1 MLGSSEAVE
10 CAKDNAMMKAISY
23 AEFGDPAH
31 VLHTIELP
39 VPVPNPH
46 EVRVRMRYAPI
57 HNHDLWTIRGSYG
70 YKPPLP
76 SLAGSEGLGIIEEI
90 GEKVGHLQVGQ
101 RVVAS
106 GIQGTWAD
114 YFIAPAAQV
123 VPLPNSIPDEVG
135 AQLIAM
141 PLSTRMLLQFLD
153 VKAGDWIVQNAANGA
168 VGKTLAMLAKAHGV
182 NTLNLVRREEVIPE
196 LTELGI
202 DHVVA
207 MTQPDWQ
214 SQVKALTDG
223 QPIVRAVDSISGQ
236 AARDLLDL
244 LSIGAVFV
252 SFGAAKREPIPVLA
266 DDLIFRRIS
275 LKGFWG
281 AQVSK
286 EIDASTKKAMLN
298 ALLHLASTG
307 DLQLPVDAIFSL
319 EHIPQAMAAQNAP
332 NRNGKVL
339 FKP

>member
-1 MLGSSEAVE
+1 
-10 CAKDNAMMKAISY
+10 MMKAISY

-57 HNHDLWTIRGSYG
+57 HNHDLWTIRGCYG
-70 YKPPLP
+70 YKPPWP

-114 YFIAPAAQV
+114 HFIAPAAQV
-123 VPLPNSIPDEVG
+123 VPLPNSIPDEVV

-168 VGKTLAMLAKAHGV
+168 VGKTLAMLAKAHSV

-252 SFGAAKREPIPVLA
+252 SFGAAKREPIPILA

-298 ALLHLASTG
+298 ELLHLASTG